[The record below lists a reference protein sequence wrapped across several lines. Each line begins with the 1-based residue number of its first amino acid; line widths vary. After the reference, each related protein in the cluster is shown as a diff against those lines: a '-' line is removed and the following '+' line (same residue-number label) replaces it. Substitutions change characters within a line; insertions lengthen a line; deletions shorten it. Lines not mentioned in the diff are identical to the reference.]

1 MRRLSLA
8 GHVALLV
15 VMVASTALVQAQY
28 RASIQGVITDPT
40 GAVVAGATITL
51 TDKETNRT
59 LTAVSDDSGIYNISA
74 LPPNRY
80 TLTVERNGFKKKTL
94 DNLSVIAEQANAVN
108 VQLEVGQATETVNVS
123 ADLLPAIDTATAQI
137 TGTVNSRQ
145 IQALPSFGRD
155 PFQLVRLAPGVFG
168 DGARNDGSNTA
179 ALPGNDGPGGS
190 GANTGVFA
198 TENRPQISANGGR
211 TESNNITLDGIGI
224 TSVSWGGA
232 AVVTPN
238 EDSIKEVKVVSNSY
252 DAENGR
258 FSGAQVQV
266 VTQNGTNDYHGSV
279 FFKRDTPGLNAF
291 QHWSGPV
298 NNPQAPQRNNS
309 RFNDWG
315 VSAGGPILKN
325 KLFAFFSYERIKNT
339 GVSTPQGWYET
350 PELLASA
357 PSGSNAA
364 QYAAFPGEAVKFSQ
378 QIDQTCAS
386 VSLLDAAGAAALNP
400 TLATPVTPTCAE
412 IPGKGLDI
420 GRPLIGAALGQTM
433 DASQQSSL
441 CYNPNITPHPVGPCG
456 GAFSTLITHRPG
468 LGGDG
473 SGAPANLD
481 GVADI
486 FNVVAT
492 GPNSQTN
499 QQYSGRLDFNVTS
512 KDLIAFNIYRVPVS
526 SSSFNGNRAANL
538 FFHNA
543 TNEAETALW
552 DHTFTPPFLNELR
565 VNAAGWRWNELKDN
579 PQTPLGLPQPGGIG
593 DPNNDNRIGTVKPT
607 DNNLGGVAGSVF
619 DQWTYNL
626 KDVATKVYRS
636 HTIKFGG
643 EVTNLRFVQDA
654 PWSARPN
661 FYFHNYWDFL
671 NDAAYK
677 ETGTFNPQDGS
688 PTDVRKD
695 SRQTLLGFFGQDDW
709 KVRPNLTVN
718 LGLRWEYFGPV
729 SFLHDQLSTMVL
741 GSGANVLTDMH
752 MRLGG
757 NLYNADKNNFG
768 PQLGFAW
775 SPEKF
780 NQKLVFRGGFGLA
793 YNGEQQAITLNGW
806 INVPFTDG
814 GATLF
819 TCPDPPKC
827 LQPSQVTYAIPSDP
841 HQFLPYPANPS
852 AVLTFGSNNLPVAGS
867 GVTFSTVG
875 VVGFPAD
882 YHTAYTY
889 HYSLETQY
897 DIGHNWVST
906 IGYQGSMA
914 RHLTRQ
920 ENLNLI
926 YGAQGIALNPVV
938 HDVRFFAKD
947 SNASFNA
954 LLTELKHSF
963 SHGFDLDTQYR
974 FAKSIDNQSG
984 PYRVNNYQW
993 ISNSDRGPSDFDATH
1008 SFKIWGVYS
1017 PTIFR
1022 GGNSWME
1029 KILGGW
1035 SVSGILTA
1043 HSGFPWTPVTFNTCD
1058 MVYHNGACVD
1068 GGTTQLRPAQYL
1080 GGAGQNYSNSS
1091 FLSQNGNFRNGP
1103 GAYFVNATAT
1113 SCPAVFPAT
1122 CPGQLPTPPGIGR
1135 NSFRGPRY
1143 LDLDATLSK
1152 SIGLPKMPILG
1163 ENAKV
1168 EFRANFFNLTNK
1180 LNLAPDRIVTDLNN
1194 TALFGEVTGA
1204 LAGRSIELQA
1214 RFNF

>member
-1 MRRLSLA
+1 MRRQSFA
-8 GHVALLV
+8 VHVALLV
-15 VMVASTALVQAQY
+15 VCACLLTTFVQAQY
-28 RASIQGVITDPT
+28 RASIRGVVTDPT
-40 GAVVAGATITL
+40 GAVIPGATVTL

-59 LTAVSDDSGIYNISA
+59 LTAISDDSGIYNFSG
-74 LPPNRY
+74 LPPSHY
-80 TLTVERNGFKKKTL
+80 TVTVERTGFKKNTIENYTVL
-94 DNLSVIAEQANAVN
+94 AEQANALN
-108 VQLEVGQATETVNVS
+108 IPLELGNTSETVNVS
-123 ADLLPAIDTATAQI
+123 ADLLPAIDTETAQI
-137 TGTVNSRQ
+137 SGTVNSRQ

-190 GANTGVFA
+190 GGSTGVFA
-198 TENRPQISANGGR
+198 TENRPQVSANGGR
-211 TESNNITLDGIGI
+211 TDSNNITLDGIGI

-252 DAENGR
+252 DAESGR
-258 FSGAQVQV
+258 FGGAQVQV
-266 VTQNGTNDYHGSV
+266 VTQNGTNDYHGSF

-291 QHWSGPV
+291 QHWNGPQ
-298 NNPQAPQRNNS
+298 NNPQSPQRNNF

-339 GVSTPQGWYET
+339 GKSTPQGWYET
-350 PELLASA
+350 PDLLASA
-357 PSGSNAA
+357 PSGSIAS
-364 QYAAFPGEAVKFSQ
+364 QYAAFPGEAVHFSQ

-386 VSLLDAAGAAALNP
+386 VNLVEGVN
-400 TLATPVTPTCAE
+400 CHM

-420 GRPLIGAALGQTM
+420 GRPLNSSFTLGTQ
-433 DASQQSSL
+433 DPSFQHVANCGL
-441 CYNPNITPHPVGPCG
+441 PPNPPCQ
-456 GAFSTLITHRPG
+456 IG

-473 SGAPANLD
+473 TGSSSNLD

-492 GPNSQTN
+492 GPKSDTN
-499 QQYSGRLDFNVTS
+499 QQYSGRLDFNATS
-512 KDLIAFNIYRVPVS
+512 KDLIAFSIYRVPVS
-526 SSSFNGNRAANL
+526 SASFNGNRAANL

-552 DHTFTPPFLNELR
+552 DHTFTPTFLNELR

-593 DPNNDNRIGTVKPT
+593 DPSNDNRIGTVKPT

-626 KDVATKVYRS
+626 KDVATKIYRS

-643 EVTNLRFVQDA
+643 EVTKLRFVQDA
-654 PWSARPN
+654 PWSARPQ
-661 FYFHNYWDFL
+661 FYFNNYWDFL

-695 SRQTLLGFFGQDDW
+695 SRQTLLGFFVQDDW
-709 KVRPNLTVN
+709 KVRRNLTIN
-718 LGLRWEYFGPV
+718 AGLRWEYFGPV
-729 SFLHDQLSTMVL
+729 SFLHDKLSTVVL
-741 GSGANVLTDMH
+741 GSGANVLTDMR

-757 NLYNADKNNFG
+757 NLYNADKHNFG

-780 NQKLVFRGGFGLA
+780 NQKLVFRGGFGIG
-793 YNGEQQAITLNGW
+793 YTGEQQAITLNGW

-819 TCPDPPKC
+819 RCPDPPAC
-827 LQPSQVTYAIPSDP
+827 TQSNQVVYAIPSDP
-841 HQFLPYPANPS
+841 HQFLPYPSNPNT
-852 AVLTFGSNNLPVAGS
+852 VLTFGANNLPVAGS
-867 GVTFSTVG
+867 GATFSTVG
-875 VVGFPAD
+875 VVGFPKD
-882 YHTAYTY
+882 YHTAYSY

-897 DIGHNWVST
+897 DIGHNWIST
-906 IGYQGSMA
+906 IGYQGSMS

-926 YGAQGIALNPVV
+926 YGNQGLALNPVV

-947 SNASFNA
+947 SNANFNA
-954 LLTELKHSF
+954 LLTELRHSF
-963 SHGFDLDTQYR
+963 SHGFDLDVQYR
-974 FAKSIDNQSG
+974 WAKSIDNESG
-984 PYRVNNYQW
+984 PYRINNYQW
-993 ISNSDRGPSDFDATH
+993 ISNSDRGPSDFDVAH
-1008 SFKIWGVYS
+1008 SFKLWGVYS
-1017 PTIFR
+1017 PRIFH
-1022 GGNSWME
+1022 GSNAWLE
-1029 KILGGW
+1029 KIAGGW
-1035 SVSGILTA
+1035 SLSGILTA
-1043 HSGFPWTPVTFNTCD
+1043 HSGFPWTPVTYNTCD

-1068 GGTTQLRPAQYL
+1068 GGTSQLRPAQYL
-1080 GGAGQNYSNSS
+1080 GGAGSDYSNSR
-1091 FLSQNGNFRNGP
+1091 FLSAGGNFPNGP
-1103 GAYFVNATAT
+1103 SNYFVKASATPCT
-1113 SCPAVFPAT
+1113 AVFPAT

-1143 LDLDATLSK
+1143 FDIDATLSK
-1152 SIGLPKMPILG
+1152 SIGLPKMPVLG

-1168 EFRANFFNLTNK
+1168 EFRANFYNLTNK

-1194 TALFGEVTGA
+1194 TTLFGEVTGA